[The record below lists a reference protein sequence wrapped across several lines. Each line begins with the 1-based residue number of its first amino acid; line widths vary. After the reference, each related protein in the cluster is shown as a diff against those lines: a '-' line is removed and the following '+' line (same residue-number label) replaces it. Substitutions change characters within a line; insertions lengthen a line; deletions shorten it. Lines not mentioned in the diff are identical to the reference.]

1 MDNATRTIIEIR
13 KSIADMG
20 LKLSTISHQMR
31 ELNRSG
37 EFDEMPQGY
46 YEELKAELNK
56 AREALNN
63 LYSNI

>member
-20 LKLSTISHQMR
+20 LKLSTISHQLR
-31 ELNRSG
+31 ELYQSG

-46 YEELKAELNK
+46 YEELKDELNK
-56 AREALNN
+56 AREALSK
-63 LYSNI
+63 LYSDL

>member
-1 MDNATRTIIEIR
+1 MDNTTRTIVEIR
-13 KSIADMG
+13 KSVADMG
-20 LKLSTISHQMR
+20 LKLSTISHQLR
-31 ELNRSG
+31 EINQSG

-63 LYSNI
+63 FYRNI